1 MKTFRLSNLS
11 DTQKLAESFSS
22 LLQVGDIVALY
33 GTLGVGKTAFTR
45 FMVQYLCGKDE
56 EVPSPTFTLLQT
68 YEAENFDIFHF
79 DLYRLKKPEEVFE
92 LGIEDAFYEG
102 VSMIA
107 WPEKMG
113 NILPLDKILK
123 IEISV
128 ENEIHIFKFSS
139 NNKKWKERLEKWNE
153 QI

>member
-68 YEAENFDIFHF
+68 YEAENFS
-79 DLYRLKKPEEVFE
+79 LPPE
-92 LGIEDAFYEG
+92 
-102 VSMIA
+102 
-107 WPEKMG
+107 
-113 NILPLDKILK
+113 
-123 IEISV
+123 
-128 ENEIHIFKFSS
+128 
-139 NNKKWKERLEKWNE
+139 
-153 QI
+153 

>member
-1 MKTFRLSNLS
+1 
-11 DTQKLAESFSS
+11 
-22 LLQVGDIVALY
+22 
-33 GTLGVGKTAFTR
+33 
-45 FMVQYLCGKDE
+45 MVQYLCAKDE

-102 VSMIA
+102 VSMIE